1 MWLLEPASTS
11 STTSDKPMSE
21 LRKYYETL
29 LQTRPEVRAL
39 LNTIRYAEGTP
50 GEAGYQTMFGGGK
63 FDTSKGWRHPDKA
76 VSGGGYTSTAAGA
89 YQFLTPTWQGT
100 AKALGLPGFD
110 PKSQDL
116 AALYLIDK
124 KRGALQPFLR
134 GEKFGTVTNKLA
146 PEWASLPT
154 SGGGSY
160 YGQPSK
166 PLGDLYKYY
175 EQQKQQLAG
184 QTLPSNQTQA
194 QVQQQQTPTG
204 QQQTGIPTINIT
216 INRRGQ
222 GEQQADPIVSFIDQ
236 FKKARQER
244 AGVPSPLEL
253 AQNLVSTPKV
263 DYFNL
268 G

>member
-1 MWLLEPASTS
+1 V
-11 STTSDKPMSE
+11 SD
-21 LRKYYETL
+21 LRQRYETL
-29 LQTRPEVRAL
+29 LQRPDVRAL

-50 GEAGYQTMFGGGK
+50 GQAGYQTMFGGGK
-63 FDTSKGWRHPDKA
+63 FDTTKGWQHPDK
-76 VSGGGYTSTAAGA
+76 VIRSGGYASSAAGA
-89 YQFLTPTWQGT
+89 YQFLQPTWQGT
-100 AKALGLPGFD
+100 AKALGLPDFS

-124 KRGALQPFLR
+124 KRGALDPFLK

-184 QTLPSNQTQA
+184 QTLPGNQAQA
-194 QVQQQQTPTG
+194 QVEQQQTPVG
-204 QQQTGIPTINIT
+204 QQQSAIPTINIT
-216 INRRGQ
+216 INRKGSA
-222 GEQQADPIVSFIDQ
+222 GEETDPIVSIINQ

-244 AGVPSPLEL
+244 TGVPSPLEL
-253 AQNLVSTPKV
+253 AQNLVNTPRV

-268 G
+268 N